1 MSGIF
6 GALGLADTERAFTKT
21 EGQVLALELINAY
34 FARVTADIAAQMAL
48 FVEMETTNHIERY
61 KLPGGGYLQAR
72 DPQSSVANVK
82 AYGGYDV
89 AYPLYDFG
97 AAVGGNDVALA
108 YMTVGDMERH
118 ISTVAIQNVNTV
130 RLQMLRRIFKNTTD
144 TYADPLW
151 GDLTIQPL
159 ANNDSVTYAPVL
171 GSSSEAAEMH
181 YLESGY
187 AASAISDTNNP
198 YANVIRPELEEHF
211 GASTGGNN
219 IVAFIHPDEVP
230 ETEDLSDFDPVEDS
244 FIRSG
249 STVNVPVN
257 LPNVPGRIIGRTNG
271 VWVSEWRYMPSGYAI
286 GIDLEAPPPLKM
298 RVDPAD
304 TGLGRGLQLVASQ
317 QLFPFQNAFYRN
329 RFGFG
334 AGNRLNG
341 VVLEFGTG
349 GSYSIPSGF
358 S

>member
-6 GALGLADTERAFTKT
+6 GALGLADSDRAFTKT
-21 EGQVLALELINAY
+21 EGQMLALDLINSY
-34 FARVTADIAAQMAL
+34 FARVTADIAAQMAI
-48 FVEMETTNHIERY
+48 FVETETTNHTERY

-72 DPQSSVANVK
+72 DPQSSVGNVK

-97 AAVGGNDVALA
+97 AAVGGNDVAMA
-108 YMTVGDMERH
+108 YMTVGDLERH
-118 ISTVAIQNVNTV
+118 VSTVAIQNVNTV

-144 TYADPLW
+144 TFVDEIN
-151 GDLTIQPL
+151 GSLTIQPL

-171 GSSSEAAEMH
+171 GSSTEATETH

-187 AASAISDTNNP
+187 AATAISDTNNP
-198 YANVIRPELEEHF
+198 YTVIRAELEEHF

-230 ETEDLSDFDPVEDS
+230 ETEDLSDFDPVEDN
-244 FIRSG
+244 FIRS
-249 STVNVPVN
+249 SMTVNVPIN

-271 VWVSEWRYMPSGYAI
+271 VWVVEWRYLPTGYAI
-286 GIDLEAPPPLKM
+286 GIDLEAPAPLKM
-298 RVDPAD
+298 RIDPAD
-304 TGLGRGLQLVASQ
+304 TGLGRGLQLVATQ
-317 QLFPFQNAFYRN
+317 QIYPFQNAFYRN

-341 VVLEFGTG
+341 VVMEFGTG

>member
-6 GALGLADTERAFTKT
+6 GALNLADSDRAFTKT
-21 EGQVLALELINAY
+21 EGQVLALELINQY
-34 FARVTADIAAQMAL
+34 FARVTADIAQQMAV

-72 DPQSSVANVK
+72 DPQSSVGNVK

-89 AYPLYDFG
+89 AYPLYDYG
-97 AAVGGNDVALA
+97 AAVGGDDVAMA

-130 RLQMLRRIFKNTTD
+130 RQRMLRRIFKNTTD
-144 TYADPLW
+144 TFTDPLW

-171 GSSSEAAEMH
+171 GSSTEATDMH

-198 YANVIRPELEEHF
+198 YITIRQELEEHF

-219 IVAFIHPDEVP
+219 IVVFIHPDEVP
-230 ETEDLSDFDPVEDS
+230 ETEDLSDFDPVEDN

-249 STVNVPVN
+249 STVNIPVN
-257 LPNVPGRIIGRTNG
+257 LPNIPGRIIGRTNG
-271 VWVSEWRYMPSGYAI
+271 VWVSEWRYLPTAYMI
-286 GIDLEAPPPLKM
+286 GIDLEAPAPLKM
-298 RVDPAD
+298 RIDPAD
-304 TGLGRGLQLVASQ
+304 TGLGRGLQLVARQS
-317 QLFPFQNAFYRN
+317 LFPFENAFYRN

-341 VVLEFGTG
+341 VVFELGTG
-349 GSYSIPSGF
+349 GTYTIPTGYS
-358 S
+358 

>member
-6 GALGLADTERAFTKT
+6 GSLGLNDTDRVFASTA
-21 EGQVLALELINAY
+21 GQVVILDLVNAY
-34 FARVTADIAAQMAL
+34 FNRVTADIAAQMAL
-48 FVEMETTNHIERY
+48 FVEGETTNQTERY
-61 KLPGGGYLQAR
+61 KLPGGGYLQQRGLQTA
-72 DPQSSVANVK
+72 VASVK

-97 AAVGGNDVALA
+97 AAVGGDDVSMA
-108 YMTVGDMERH
+108 YMTVGDLERH

-130 RLQMLRRIFKNTTD
+130 RHQMLRRIFKNTTD
-144 TYADPLW
+144 TFADPLW
-151 GDLTIQPL
+151 GSLTIQPL
-159 ANNDSVTYAPVL
+159 ANNDTVTYAPVL
-171 GSSSEAAEMH
+171 GSSSEATEMH

-198 YANVIRPELEEHF
+198 YITIRQELEEHF

-219 IVAFIHPDEVP
+219 IVVFIHPDEVP
-230 ETEDLSDFDPVEDS
+230 ETEDLSDFDPVEDN
-244 FIRSG
+244 FIRS
-249 STVNVPVN
+249 SMTVNVPVN

-271 VWVSEWRYMPSGYAI
+271 VWVVEWRYMTTGYAI
-286 GIDLEAPPPLKM
+286 GIDLEAPAPLKM
-298 RVDPAD
+298 RIDPAD
-304 TGLGRGLQLVASQ
+304 TGLGRGLQLVARDMR
-317 QLFPFQNAFYRN
+317 FPFETAFYRH

-349 GSYSIPSGF
+349 GSYTIPTAYA
-358 S
+358 